1 MESLQNSA
9 GRDSVYIWNNDLN
22 ANATSP
28 SSNYWSNSSNSE
40 PAGSHNERLKQL
52 DGKPMLLSEDSM
64 EGGIDSGMMSELEK
78 NLVDIVEVWSNPD
91 DSGIKLD

>member
-1 MESLQNSA
+1 MF
-9 GRDSVYIWNNDLN
+9 IWNNELN
-22 ANATSP
+22 ANASSP
-28 SSNYWSNSSNSE
+28 STNYWNSSTSST
-40 PAGSHNERLKQL
+40 PAERLKQP
-52 DGKPMLLSEDSM
+52 DKKPMLMSEDSM

>member
-1 MESLQNSA
+1 MFLWNSE
-9 GRDSVYIWNNDLN
+9 LN
-22 ANATSP
+22 ANVSSP
-28 SSNYWSNSSNSE
+28 SSNYWNSSTSSA
-40 PAGSHNERLKQL
+40 PTERLKQQ
-52 DGKPMLLSEDSM
+52 DRKPVLMSEDSV